1 MVIKRLAI
9 PLLLAALAG
18 CASTEVQRAPTVVE
32 NPAIAEARALAREQA
47 TLSGRARSDAAARI
61 DALLARLDD
70 ATLSREAAALP
81 KGEPLYNF
89 AGRALLNRGLPLPRP
104 FDRSDWNFDTA
115 GRPPADRDGYRPPMK
130 VALLLPLTGNQ
141 AAVAASV
148 RDGYLAGY
156 YAESRRR
163 PELRFYDTAAGAKAA
178 YARAVSDGNDF
189 VVGPLAREGV
199 DAVFADATPQVPLLA
214 LNRGEHQPPAGSA
227 SYSLSPEDEGVA
239 AAEYLLDAGA
249 RSVLVVAG
257 GEDIQRRAAQA
268 LRARLQARGGTIAGQ
283 LDYAPGAS
291 LALPDGGK
299 PDAVFLALKGS
310 QARELAP
317 RLALAGLG
325 GLPRVA
331 TSQVVSGTG
340 KPAEDVALDG
350 IVYPI
355 ETWTVRSVP
364 GLPTPASAAS
374 RVDSARGPGA
384 RLFAFGYDAWLLTG
398 YLERLALSAN
408 ADIQGTTGRLSLDGF
423 GNVVRRPS
431 WSRFSGGVASP
442 VDERAR

>member
-81 KGEPLYNF
+81 QGDALYNF

-104 FDRSDWNFDTA
+104 FDRSDWKFDTA

-268 LRARLQARGGTIAGQ
+268 LRARLQARGGAIAGQ

-291 LALPDGGK
+291 LALPEGK
-299 PDAVFLALKGS
+299 RPDAVFLALKGN

-317 RLALAGLG
+317 RLAMAGLG

-398 YLERLALSAN
+398 YLERLAVSAN

-442 VDERAR
+442 VDDRSR

>member
-32 NPAIAEARALAREQA
+32 NPAMAEARALAREQA

-130 VALLLPLTGNQ
+130 VALLLPLTGAQ

-214 LNRGEHQPPAGSA
+214 LNRGEHPPPAGSA

-317 RLALAGLG
+317 RLALAGVGRPGTLRTVQVSIG
-325 GLPRVA
+325 YTMPSRATSSAGLPVPETTCEVA
-331 TSQVVSGTG
+331 TRGSPPR
-340 KPAEDVALDG
+340 PAIARRGASSRAWL
-350 IVYPI
+350 PFSARN
-355 ETWTVRSVP
+355 TAS
-364 GLPTPASAAS
+364 GLPPSGSAS
-374 RVDSARGPGA
+374 
-384 RLFAFGYDAWLLTG
+384 DA
-398 YLERLALSAN
+398 
-408 ADIQGTTGRLSLDGF
+408 
-423 GNVVRRPS
+423 P
-431 WSRFSGGVASP
+431 
-442 VDERAR
+442 RA

>member
-18 CASTEVQRAPTVVE
+18 CATTEVQRAPTVVE

-47 TLSGRARSDAAARI
+47 TLSGRTRSEAAARI

-81 KGEPLYNF
+81 KGDPLYNF

-130 VALLLPLTGNQ
+130 VALLLPLTGSQ

-239 AAEYLLDAGA
+239 AAEYLLEAGA
-249 RSVLVVAG
+249 RRVLVVAG

-268 LRARLQARGGTIAGQ
+268 LRARLQARGGGIAGH

-299 PDAVFLALKGS
+299 PDAVFLALKGN

-317 RLALAGLG
+317 RLAAAGLG
-325 GLPRVA
+325 GVPRVA

-340 KPAEDVALDG
+340 KPAEDIALDG

-355 ETWTVRSVP
+355 ETWTVRNVP
-364 GLPTPASAAS
+364 GLPTPASAAA
-374 RVDSARGPGA
+374 RTDSAQGPGA

-408 ADIQGTTGRLSLDGF
+408 ADLQGTTGRLSLDGF

-442 VDERAR
+442 VDDRAR